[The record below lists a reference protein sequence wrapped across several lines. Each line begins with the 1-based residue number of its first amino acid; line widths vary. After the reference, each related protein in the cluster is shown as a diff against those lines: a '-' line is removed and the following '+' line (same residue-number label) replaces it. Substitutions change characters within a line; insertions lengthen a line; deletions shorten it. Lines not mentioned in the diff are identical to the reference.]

1 MSTTLSAFSADLA
14 KLAATAAASTVT
26 IGRNGRGSGIVIGPD
41 EVLTSAH
48 NLRDR
53 TTAVTLPDGTEVQA
67 DVIAT
72 DPSGDLTLLKV
83 PTGDIAPLPLGTPVG
98 LGSIVVAA
106 SGGRGNPRVAVGVVS
121 SVDRRFRGPGGRPVS
136 GAFEHDAALPKGAS
150 GGPVVDVAGRV
161 IGIDTHRTGT
171 GYLARPFD
179 EQVLGRIES
188 LRAGRS
194 HLPPRLGVVLAPPHV
209 AAKLR
214 AAVGLEPLPGALVR
228 AVDPDGPAALSGVRE
243 GDLIRGARVDG
254 TPHEVDGPD
263 TLQAALDAPGAG
275 DEVTLLLVRGTDEL
289 EVAVSFIWPVQPDSR
304 DADTADDAD
313 DADNDADESGKAQQ
327 P

>member
-1 MSTTLSAFSADLA
+1 MSTTLAAFNAELST
-14 KLAATAAASTVT
+14 LAATAAASTVT

-41 EVLTSAH
+41 EILTSAH

-53 TTAVTLPDGTEVQA
+53 TTAVTLPDGTEAQA
-67 DVIAT
+67 EVVAT
-72 DPSGDLTLLKV
+72 DPYGDLAVLSV
-83 PTGDIAPLPLGTPVG
+83 PTGDVAPLPLGTPAG
-98 LGSIVVAA
+98 LGSLVVAA
-106 SGGRGNPRVAVGVVS
+106 SGGRGNPRVAVGVVG

-150 GGPVVDVAGRV
+150 GGPVVDIDGRIV
-161 IGIDTHRTGT
+161 GIDTHRTGT

-179 EQVLGRIES
+179 EELLARLES

-228 AVDPDGPAALSGVRE
+228 AVDPDGPAARAGVRE
-243 GDLIRGARVDG
+243 GDLVRGVVVAG
-254 TPHEVDGPD
+254 TTHDVDGPD
-263 TLQAALDAPGAG
+263 SLQAALDAAG
-275 DEVTLLLVRGTDEL
+275 SADELTLVLVRGTEDV
-289 EVAVSFIWPVQPDSR
+289 EVTVSFAEPEGPAT
-304 DADTADDAD
+304 DATDAADD
-313 DADNDADESGKAQQ
+313 E
-327 P
+327 